1 MLRYNRE
8 FGTLKIAGIAL
19 MVSPLF
25 IYDSLLDWKEVTV
38 MEKSRKTQKKRIT
51 ILMLFFLVCF
61 CLLAG
66 RTAWIQI
73 VRGER
78 LSREALEQQ
87 TSDQTVSAK
96 RGKIYDRNLKVLAS
110 NISVETI
117 SITPGDLRK
126 SIEDNGMTTSR
137 VAEALAEKLK
147 LKAEDVEKK
156 ILRESSFEYL
166 KKKVDKDVA
175 DEVRKYVEEN
185 KISGISFAEDV
196 KRFYPYNNLASH
208 IIGFVGED
216 NQGLEG
222 VESIYDETL
231 SGVPGRVITTRQ
243 TTGLESGT
251 NYENYIEAQDGY
263 SVVLTID
270 EVIQSYVEKH
280 LEEARI
286 SNSLEMGAAAIVM
299 DVNTGE
305 ILAMSSKPD
314 YDLNQPFEITDA
326 IRDRYE
332 DIDKELKALEGEE
345 YNERYNEVIQT
356 VRRNK
361 AVVDSYEP
369 GSTFKAV
376 VAAVGLETGAVT
388 MEDNFSCNGSQQVLS
403 ERIHCAN
410 RNGHGAQTF
419 AQTVQN
425 SCNPGFI
432 QIGQK
437 IGKEQFLTGS
447 RAFGFFEK
455 TGIELPGEAVGAGF
469 TLESFTEL
477 DLATSS
483 FGQSITVTPLQMI
496 TAFSAVANGGK
507 LYKPHLIKEIV
518 NSENIVVE
526 KKEPELVRQP
536 ISEETSLVMRE
547 VLESV
552 VSQGG
557 GKNAYLAG
565 YRIAG
570 KTGTSEKIPRG
581 NSKYIASFISFA
593 PADDPQIAC
602 LVILD
607 QPAMGMPY
615 YGGIIAA
622 PVVKNIMEE
631 TLRYLGVQPRYSEEE
646 KEFVDIEVPDLS
658 GKTQAE
664 ALTLLGESD
673 FQLRI
678 KGDEDS
684 VIVDQIPKAHTRL
697 SAGSTVVAYMKDSKP
712 ERTVV
717 VPDVVGESAS
727 TASTMI
733 QEAGLNAKIRG
744 VPGGG
749 AAICSGQSPGA
760 GAIVEPGTVVTV
772 DFTYQGATE

>member
-1 MLRYNRE
+1 MRISGKL
-8 FGTLKIAGIAL
+8 
-19 MVSPLF
+19 
-25 IYDSLLDWKEVTV
+25 
-38 MEKSRKTQKKRIT
+38 QKKRIS
-51 ILMLFFLVCF
+51 ILLLLFVIGFSVLV
-61 CLLAG
+61 L

-73 VRGER
+73 VRGEK
-78 LSREALEQQ
+78 LSREAMEQQ

-110 NISVETI
+110 NVSVETI
-117 SITPGDLRK
+117 SITPGILRD
-126 SIEDNGMTTSR
+126 SIKKNEMSISR
-137 VAEALAEKLK
+137 VAKDLAERLN

-156 ILRESSFEYL
+156 IKRESGFEYL

-175 DEVRKYVEEN
+175 DKVRKY
-185 KISGISFAEDV
+185 ISDYKLSGVSYAEDV

-243 TTGLESGT
+243 NTGLDSG
-251 NYENYIEAQDGY
+251 NSYENYIEAQDGN

-286 SNSLEMGAAAIVM
+286 SNELEMGAAAIVM
-299 DVNTGE
+299 DVKTGE

-314 YDLNQPFEITDA
+314 YDLNQPFVITDA
-326 IRDRYE
+326 IREKYE
-332 DIDKELKALEGEE
+332 GIDEELKALEGKE
-345 YNERYNEVIQT
+345 YNERYSEVIQT

-376 VAAVGLETGAVT
+376 VAAVGLETGAVNH
-388 MEDNFSCNGSQQVLS
+388 DDKFSCSGAQQVLS

-410 RNGHGAQTF
+410 RNGHGTQTF

-437 IGKEQFLTGS
+437 IGRERFLTGV

-469 TLESFTEL
+469 TLDAFTEL
-477 DLATSS
+477 DLAISS
-483 FGQSITVTPLQMI
+483 FGQAITVTPLQMI
-496 TAFSAVANGGK
+496 TAVSAVANGGK

-518 NSENIVVE
+518 NSDDIVVE
-526 KKEPELVRQP
+526 KKEPILVRQP
-536 ISEETSLVMRE
+536 ISEETSRAMRE
-547 VLESV
+547 VMELV

-570 KTGTSEKIPRG
+570 KTGTSEKLPRG
-581 NSKYIASFISFA
+581 NGKYIASFISFA
-593 PADDPQIAC
+593 PADDPQVAC

-607 QPAMGMPY
+607 QPAMGRPY
-615 YGGIIAA
+615 YGGTIAA

-631 TLRYLGVQPRYSEEE
+631 TLQYLEVQPRYNESE
-646 KEFVDIEVPDLS
+646 KAFVDISVPDLS
-658 GKTQAE
+658 GKTRVE
-664 ALTLLGESD
+664 AMNLLQESG
-673 FQLRI
+673 FRLRM
-678 KGDEDS
+678 KGDENS
-684 VIVDQIPKAHTRL
+684 VIVDQIPKPHTRL
-697 SAGSTVVAYMKDSKP
+697 ASGSTIVAYMKNNKV

-717 VPDVVGESAS
+717 VPSVVGQSA
-727 TASTMI
+727 TTTTTMI
-733 QEAGLNAKIRG
+733 QEAGLNAKVRG

-749 AAICSGQSPGA
+749 AAVCTGQSPGA
-760 GAIVEPGTVVTV
+760 GTIVEPGTVVTV
-772 DFTYQGATE
+772 DFTFQGAVE

>member
-1 MLRYNRE
+1 M
-8 FGTLKIAGIAL
+8 KQ
-19 MVSPLF
+19 
-25 IYDSLLDWKEVTV
+25 
-38 MEKSRKTQKKRIT
+38 SRKIQNNRIMCLL
-51 ILMLFFLVCF
+51 IIFLVCF
-61 CLLAG
+61 GALAF

-73 VRGER
+73 VRGEQ

-87 TSDQTVSAK
+87 TSDKTVSAK

-110 NISVETI
+110 NVSVETI

-126 SIEDNGMTTSR
+126 SIEKNDLTVSK
-137 VAEALAEKLK
+137 VAEALAEKLE

-156 ILRESSFEYL
+156 INRESSFEYI

-175 DEVRKYVEEN
+175 DEIREYVDDRKLA
-185 KISGISFAEDV
+185 GISFTEDV

-208 IIGFVGED
+208 IIGFVGGD

-222 VESIYDETL
+222 IESIYDDTL
-231 SGVPGRVITTRQ
+231 SGVPGRVVSTRQ
-243 TTGLESGT
+243 NTGLESGT
-251 NYENYIEAQDGY
+251 HYENYIEAQDGN

-270 EVIQSYVEKH
+270 EVIQGYVEKH
-280 LEEARI
+280 LENARI
-286 SNSLEMGAAAIVM
+286 ANKLEMGAAAIVM
-299 DVNTGE
+299 DVNSGE

-314 YDLNQPFEITDA
+314 YDLNEPFVITDA

-332 DIDKELKALEGEE
+332 GIDEELKALEGED
-345 YNERYNEVIQT
+345 YTKRFNEVIQT

-376 VAAVGLETGAVT
+376 VASLGLETGTVSLDDT
-388 MEDNFSCNGSQQVLS
+388 FSCSGAQQELS
-403 ERIHCAN
+403 ESIRCAN
-410 RNGHGAQTF
+410 RNGHGTQTF

-437 IGKEQFLTGS
+437 IGQENFLTGA

-469 TLESFTEL
+469 TLGSFTEL

-507 LYKPHLIKEIV
+507 LYKPHVIKEIV

-536 ISEETSLVMRE
+536 ISKETSATMRQ

-552 VSQGG
+552 VSEGG

-581 NSKYIASFISFA
+581 NSKYIASFIAFA

-607 QPAMGMPY
+607 QPEIGMPY
-615 YGGIIAA
+615 YGGMIAA

-631 TLRYLGVQPRYSEEE
+631 TLQYLGVQPRYNESE
-646 KEFVDIEVPDLS
+646 KAFVDIEVPDLS
-658 GKTQAE
+658 GKTKAE
-664 ALTLLGESD
+664 AATILAESG

-678 KGDEDS
+678 KGDDNA

-697 SAGSTVVAYMKDSKP
+697 SSGSTVVAYMKNTKA
-712 ERTVV
+712 ERTVT
-717 VPDVVGESAS
+717 VPKVVGESAS
-727 TASTMI
+727 SAAAMLQS
-733 QEAGLNAKIRG
+733 EGLNARIRG

-749 AAICSGQSPGA
+749 AAICSGQSPEA
-760 GAIVEPGTVVTV
+760 GTIVEPGTVVTV
-772 DFTYQGATE
+772 DFTYQGAMD

>member
-1 MLRYNRE
+1 MRIS
-8 FGTLKIAGIAL
+8 GKI
-19 MVSPLF
+19 
-25 IYDSLLDWKEVTV
+25 
-38 MEKSRKTQKKRIT
+38 QKKRIS
-51 ILMLFFLVCF
+51 IL
-61 CLLAG
+61 LLAFVIG
-66 RTAWIQI
+66 FSLLVLRTAWIQI
-73 VRGER
+73 VRGEK
-78 LSREALEQQ
+78 LSREAMEQQ

-110 NISVETI
+110 NVSVETI
-117 SITPGDLRK
+117 SITPSVLRD
-126 SIEDNGMTTSR
+126 SIKKNELSISQ
-137 VAEALAEKLK
+137 VAKGLADSLG

-156 ILRESSFEYL
+156 IKRESSFEYL

-175 DEVRKYVEEN
+175 DKVRSYISDN
-185 KISGISFAEDV
+185 KLSGVAYAEDV

-243 TTGLESGT
+243 NTGLDSG
-251 NYENYIEAQDGY
+251 NSYENYIEAQDGN

-286 SNSLEMGAAAIVM
+286 ANELEMGAAAIVM
-299 DVNTGE
+299 DVKTGE
-305 ILAMSSKPD
+305 ILAMTSKPD
-314 YDLNQPFEITDA
+314 YDLNQPFVITDA
-326 IRDRYE
+326 IREKYE
-332 DIDKELKALEGEE
+332 GIDEELKALEGED
-345 YNERYNEVIQT
+345 YNKRYNEVIQT

-376 VAAVGLETGAVT
+376 VAAIGLETGAVNH
-388 MEDNFSCNGSQQVLS
+388 EDKFSCSGAQQVLS

-410 RNGHGAQTF
+410 RNGHGTQTF

-437 IGKEQFLTGS
+437 IGKERFLTGV

-469 TLESFTEL
+469 TLDAFTEL

-496 TAFSAVANGGK
+496 TAVSAVANGGK

-518 NSENIVVE
+518 NSNDIVVE

-536 ISEETSLVMRE
+536 ISEETSIAMRE

-581 NSKYIASFISFA
+581 NQKYVASFISFA

-607 QPAMGMPY
+607 QPAPGRPY
-615 YGGIIAA
+615 YGGTIAA

-631 TLRYLGVQPRYSEEE
+631 TLQYLEVQPRYSESE
-646 KEFVDIEVPDLS
+646 KAFVDISVPDLS
-658 GKTQAE
+658 GKTYGE
-664 ALTLLGESD
+664 ALNILQESG
-673 FQLRI
+673 FRLRL
-678 KGDEDS
+678 KGDES
-684 VIVDQIPKAHTRL
+684 SIIVDQIPKAHTRL
-697 SAGSTVVAYMKDSKP
+697 ASGSTIVAYMKDSKV

-717 VPDVVGESAS
+717 VPSVVGQSAA
-727 TASTMI
+727 TTTTML
-733 QEAGLNAKIRG
+733 QEAGLNAKVRG

-749 AAICSGQSPGA
+749 AAVCTGQSPGA
-760 GAIVEPGTVVTV
+760 GTIVEPGTVVTV
-772 DFTYQGATE
+772 DFTFQGAVE